1 MWYSLDNKHWEPK
14 NLGQLGITR
23 MTEVFSSYNMVEH
36 LLNGMAQQA
45 VGDMAR
51 ATSSLSPPSH
61 Q

>member
-14 NLGQLGITR
+14 SLGQLGITG
-23 MTEVFSSYNMVEH
+23 MSEVFGSYNMVEL
-36 LLNGMAQQA
+36 LLNWMA